1 MNKDFLL
8 FILLLPVIIIVWI
21 LVTLW
26 TEVITSFAYKTLKLK
41 ETTINKFYVASIV
54 TFILIIIIFAVE
66 INNIKTITSLL

>member
-8 FILLLPVIIIVWI
+8 FISLLPIIIIVWI

-54 TFILIIIIFAVE
+54 TFILIIIIFTVE